1 MGQLPCGFAT
11 ATPALQKGR
20 LPFTVLHFVW
30 QSLFGSPA
38 TETAHGKSMVNPE
51 FILSLSWVSW
61 MFTSRC
67 AFSKSPGESSFLT
80 GAWWQ
85 IHGHKELDVTIDP
98 GLAGIDHQELELMRS
113 LADQWNKHTTAIRK
127 KKDSLSQQLSLLKKI
142 LYKYGN
148 AFKSHLSHLPVIV
161 VGWKGYEIW
170 VGQNDH
176 CTELIYYI
184 VMFLDVYIDSTAWS
198 ACGFVF
204 V

>member
-127 KKDSLSQQLSLLKKI
+127 KKRFPEPTVKSFEKDSVQVWKRIQITLITLACDCCRLKGI
-142 LYKYGN
+142 WDMSKY
-148 AFKSHLSHLPVIV
+148 
-161 VGWKGYEIW
+161 
-170 VGQNDH
+170 
-176 CTELIYYI
+176 
-184 VMFLDVYIDSTAWS
+184 
-198 ACGFVF
+198 
-204 V
+204 

>member
-1 MGQLPCGFAT
+1 MDVHKPL
-11 ATPALQKGR
+11 R
-20 LPFTVLHFVW
+20 LFQVSRGIFFFDRCLVTDPWPQRTGCDNWSWPRWHW
-30 QSLFGSPA
+30 SPR
-38 TETAHGKSMVNPE
+38 TGAHA
-51 FILSLSWVSW
+51 FLSWPMKQAYHSN
-61 MFTSRC
+61 T
-67 AFSKSPGESSFLT
+67 
-80 GAWWQ
+80 Q
-85 IHGHKELDVTIDP
+85 
-98 GLAGIDHQELELMRS
+98 
-113 LADQWNKHTTAIRK
+113 

-184 VMFLDVYIDSTAWS
+184 VMFLDVYINSTAWS